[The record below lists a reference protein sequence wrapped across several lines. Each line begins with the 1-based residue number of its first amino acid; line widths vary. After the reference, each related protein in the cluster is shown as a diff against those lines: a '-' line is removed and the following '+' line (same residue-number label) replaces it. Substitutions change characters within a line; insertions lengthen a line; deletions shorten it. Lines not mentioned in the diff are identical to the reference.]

1 MSMAAGP
8 AGQLTDRTG
17 REEHGSTKGSP
28 EAHEAEAETKD
39 RTEVVADEEC
49 GTQGEADGARGEADG
64 GNRALTPP
72 RFAAAGIYVKQAED

>member
-1 MSMAAGP
+1 MA
-8 AGQLTDRTG
+8 DRTSPSLTH
-17 REEHGSTKGSP
+17 RTERDEHGSTKGSP